1 MDTLEP
7 EDILELLHDEIH
19 QFLIKE
25 AGEFLDHDMIDIT
38 LETLESGEL
47 SVVID
52 LQIEITSYS
61 NLNVEILAEKALAH
75 GIRIADEVCPKY
87 TKIHGKLQTK

>member
-19 QFLIKE
+19 QFLIGE
-25 AGEFLDHDMIDIT
+25 AGEFLDHDIIDIS

-47 SVVID
+47 SVEID

-61 NLNVEILAEKALAH
+61 NLNAELLAEKALAH
-75 GIRIADEVCPKY
+75 GIKIADEVCPKY
-87 TKIHGKLQTK
+87 TKIRGKLRT